1 MTTQSIENAGKKTM
15 VMGVRERWW
24 VTILRSRAFTG
35 KAARFAALA
44 DYVAIYAGQID
55 EAWVGDLHRIPQ
67 PGSF

>member
-1 MTTQSIENAGKKTM
+1 M
-15 VMGVRERWW
+15 VMGARERWW

-55 EAWVGDLHRIPQ
+55 EAWVGDLHTIPQ